1 MQEMLREKRVGCELG
16 QRVLRVLPGE
26 DEAGLGAPWEDAAS
40 CLIVPSV
47 FWK

>member
-16 QRVLRVLPGE
+16 QRVLPGE